1 MAQVI
6 TVAQQKGGVG
16 KTTLV
21 VQLAVAFA
29 QMGKSHGQ
37 LNHQNYGRKGKS
49 NSDVAGYVQTTQK
62 GNQAQ

>member
-1 MAQVI
+1 MAKVI

-29 QMGKSHGQ
+29 QMGMRTMVVGHPC
-37 LNHQNYGRKGKS
+37 RFW
-49 NSDVAGYVQTTQK
+49 TRRMT
-62 GNQAQ
+62 

>member
-16 KTTLV
+16 PTDMV

-29 QMGKSHGQ
+29 QMGKRTMVVDVPPRRAPSPD
-37 LNHQNYGRKGKS
+37 GKS
-49 NSDVAGYVQTTQK
+49 FGPL
-62 GNQAQ
+62 